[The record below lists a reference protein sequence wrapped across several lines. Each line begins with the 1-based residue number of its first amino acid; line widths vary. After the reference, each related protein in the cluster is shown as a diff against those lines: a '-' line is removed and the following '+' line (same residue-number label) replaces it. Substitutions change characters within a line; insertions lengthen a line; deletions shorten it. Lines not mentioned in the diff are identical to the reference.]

1 MWDTFAIT
9 YEGSSQVKKNKLSL
23 LTRKCGETKAYQG
36 GRTPP
41 KRHSKRKKGKEKSSI
56 ICYECKKPGHF
67 KSKCPDLETS
77 KDKKKYFKSKD
88 KKGLMNTWDDLN
100 NTSSDEE
107 GEEEANICIMVETT
121 SEESK
126 SDQDDEDF
134 EKICKDHK
142 ELEKALHGK
151 VVVSMD
157 ESTKDCDA
165 CKTLRI
171 KETKL
176 SLENETISKEKTT
189 LLEDFQELEN
199 KLKVLQKELNE
210 LHSHQK
216 DEREPIDKSR
226 NGYEG
231 DVYNHDKE
239 TIVCYFC
246 GKVGHMISKCWDVP
260 KKGKSNAFRTNKK
273 GPKNIWVPK
282 DELFL
287 LQISLTTGRTRP
299 SWYLDNGFSRHMT

>member
-1 MWDTFAIT
+1 
-9 YEGSSQVKKNKLSL
+9 
-23 LTRKCGETKAYQG
+23 
-36 GRTPP
+36 
-41 KRHSKRKKGKEKSSI
+41 
-56 ICYECKKPGHF
+56 
-67 KSKCPDLETS
+67 
-77 KDKKKYFKSKD
+77 
-88 KKGLMNTWDDLN
+88 
-100 NTSSDEE
+100 
-107 GEEEANICIMVETT
+107 
-121 SEESK
+121 
-126 SDQDDEDF
+126 
-134 EKICKDHK
+134 
-142 ELEKALHGK
+142 
-151 VVVSMD
+151 MD

-246 GKVGHMISKCWDVP
+246 GK
-260 KKGKSNAFRTNKK
+260 
-273 GPKNIWVPK
+273 
-282 DELFL
+282 
-287 LQISLTTGRTRP
+287 ISLTTGRTRP